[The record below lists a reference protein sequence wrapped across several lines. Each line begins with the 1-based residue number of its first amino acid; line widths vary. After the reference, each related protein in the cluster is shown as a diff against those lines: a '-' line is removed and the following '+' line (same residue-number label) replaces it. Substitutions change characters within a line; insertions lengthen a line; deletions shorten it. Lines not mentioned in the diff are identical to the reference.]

1 MYYSK
6 EDTTFAVWSLSLS
19 ALFAEGVDQKNVAV
33 GNTGTRINFVAT
45 ASSSA

>member
-19 ALFAEGVDQKNVAV
+19 ALFLLREWTKNVAV